1 MWAISRWI
9 LSMQDFK
16 KNIKNVIRPVIFIL
30 ILFLLLVLS
39 SGWISEASKKDDSLI
54 QARNKNIV
62 NIQKESENSIDVL
75 FLGDSLGYTSFSP
88 MQIWENQGITSFAG
102 CQSSQK
108 IQESYYM
115 LKTALEQQK
124 PKVVVLETNVVFRDQ
139 KGLDGIKDT
148 LAEKFIYYLPL
159 FRFHDIWKPL
169 LMGNQYIEDNYKGF
183 MIRKSVAA
191 YSGKPYMDGNEDKRQ
206 ITDVVKSYLEEIHTM
221 CEENGA
227 KLVFVS
233 VPSPVNYNK
242 RKHNSLK
249 EYTEENN
256 IPYVDLNLKVDEL
269 RIDWEQDSLDKGDH
283 LNLSGAKKVTAFMEK
298 YLKENFDLA
307 DHRGES
313 GYEDWNRQSRE
324 YDLKVQ

>member
-1 MWAISRWI
+1 
-9 LSMQDFK
+9 MQDFN
-16 KNIKNVIRPVIFIL
+16 KNIKRASRPVIFIL
-30 ILFLLLVLS
+30 ILFLLLILS
-39 SGWISEASKKDDSLI
+39 SGWIAEASKKDDSLI

-62 NIQKESENSIDVL
+62 NIQKEPENSIDVL

-88 MQIWENQGITSFAG
+88 MQLWKNQGITSFAG

-139 KGLDGIKDT
+139 KGLSGLKDT
-148 LAEKFIYYLPL
+148 LAEKFVYYLPL

-183 MIRKSVAA
+183 MIRKSVDP
-191 YSGKPYMDGNEDKRQ
+191 YSGKPYMDGSEDKRQ
-206 ITDVVKSYLEEIHTM
+206 ITDVVQSYLEEIRKM

-242 RKHNSLK
+242 KKHNSLM
-249 EYTEENN
+249 EYTAENN

-269 RIDWEQDSLDKGDH
+269 GIDWNQDSLDKGDH
-283 LNLSGAKKVTAFMEK
+283 LNLSGAKKVTSFMEK
-298 YLKENFDLA
+298 YLKGNFDLP
-307 DHRGES
+307 DHRGEK
-313 GYEDWNRQSRE
+313 EFDEWNKESSE